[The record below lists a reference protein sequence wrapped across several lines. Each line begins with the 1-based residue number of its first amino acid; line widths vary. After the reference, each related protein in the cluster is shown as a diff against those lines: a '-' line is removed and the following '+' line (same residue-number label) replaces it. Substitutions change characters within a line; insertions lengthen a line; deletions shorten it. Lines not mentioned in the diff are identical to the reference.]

1 MCRCM
6 SCDRSLE
13 GLDGCAGPHIPDAGF
28 GSGGMEFTRANGINP
43 DKSHSP
49 CRSMPRPHTSGSM
62 GTDGLNGS
70 SSERLRGKQ
79 SWWA

>member
-13 GLDGCAGPHIPDAGF
+13 GLDGYAGPHIPDAGF
-28 GSGGMEFTRANGINP
+28 GSGGMEFTRAHGINP
-43 DKSHSP
+43 DKCQSLG
-49 CRSMPRPHTSGSM
+49 RSMPRPHTSGSM

-70 SSERLRGKQ
+70 SNERLRGTQ
-79 SWWA
+79 SW